1 MTATA
6 EKISI
11 SSDTV
16 RDARETP
23 VSKGATLAL
32 VTADGSQIDLPPSVQ
47 ETLLHALASI
57 AERGRVTISEVP
69 DKMTS
74 TTAADVLGVS
84 RPTLMKWVREGR
96 IDSFKV
102 GTHTRF
108 RRDDVLALKQRR
120 SAERQDAFTR
130 LRELDAEHPE
140 RVDD

>member
-11 SSDTV
+11 SADTV
-16 RDARETP
+16 QDARATR
-23 VSKGATLAL
+23 VGDGTTLAM
-32 VTADGSQIDLPPSVQ
+32 VTADGQQVALPPRVQ
-47 ETLLHALASI
+47 QTLLRALASI
-57 AERGRVTISEVP
+57 AERGHVTISEVP
-69 DKMTS
+69 DTMTS
-74 TTAADVLGVS
+74 TTAASVLGVS
-84 RPTLMKWVREGR
+84 RPTLMKWVKEGV

-120 SAERQDAFTR
+120 SAERRDAFTR

-140 RVDD
+140 WIDD

>member
-11 SSDTV
+11 SAETV
-16 RDARETP
+16 QDARATR
-23 VSKGATLAL
+23 VGDGTTLAM

-57 AERGRVTISEVP
+57 AERGHVTISEVP
-69 DKMTS
+69 DTMTS
-74 TTAADVLGVS
+74 TTAASVLGVS
-84 RPTLMKWVREGR
+84 RPTLMKWVKEGV

-120 SAERQDAFTR
+120 SAERRDAFTR

-140 RVDD
+140 WIDD

>member
-1 MTATA
+1 MAATA

-11 SSDTV
+11 SPDTV
-16 RDARETP
+16 RDARETT
-23 VSKGATLAL
+23 VDKGATLAL
-32 VTADGSQIDLPPSVQ
+32 VTADGTQIELPRSVQ
-47 ETLLHALASI
+47 RTLLHALASI
-57 AERGRVTISEVP
+57 AERGHVTISEAP